1 MSRLVVVSNR
11 VAPIDEGKQS
21 AGGLAV
27 AVLAALK
34 KTGGIWFGWSGE
46 VVAAPPSA
54 PNLTPV
60 GKLTYATL
68 DLAKRDYEEYYNGY
82 ANSTLWPLF
91 HFRLG
96 LTNFNRRNY
105 AGYQRVNALFASKL
119 APLLKPDDM
128 VWVHDYHLIPFGEQ
142 LRLIGME
149 HRMGFFLHTPFP
161 APELLVALPNHADI
175 VRALC
180 AYDVVGFHTA
190 TDLRCFINYIRFEAR
205 GTVTERPDGEGY
217 FINAFGRTLVARSF
231 PISIDTE
238 PLVTLAKQAARTRQ
252 TERLR
257 ESLVGRD
264 LIIGVD
270 RLDYSKGLPQRF
282 ESFHCLLEN
291 YPANRGHVSF
301 LQIAPPS
308 RSDVPEYIAIRK
320 ELETLSGHIN
330 GRFAEFDWVPI
341 RYLNKSFTRRSLAGF
356 FRVSAVGLVT
366 PLRDGMNLVA
376 KEYVACQDPEDPG
389 VLVLSRFAGAA
400 EELGDALIVN
410 PYDIESVADALQ
422 RALTMPLDERKARY
436 NAMMEVLRRND
447 ISVWRENFVTALA
460 GAPYDS

>member
-1 MSRLVVVSNR
+1 LSRLVVVSNR

-142 LRLIGME
+142 LRMIGME

-161 APELLVALPNHADI
+161 APELLVALPNHANI

-190 TDLRCFINYIRFEAR
+190 TDLRCFINYIRFEVR
-205 GTVTERPDGEGY
+205 GTVTERPDGQGY

-238 PLVTLAKQAARTRQ
+238 PLVALARQAANTRQ

-257 ESLVGRD
+257 DSLVGRD

-356 FRVSAVGLVT
+356 FRVSKVGLVT

-422 RALTMPLDERKARY
+422 RALTMPLEERKARY

-447 ISVWRENFVTALA
+447 ISLWRENFVTALS

>member
-34 KTGGIWFGWSGE
+34 KTGGIWFGWSGD

-54 PNLTPV
+54 PSLTPV

-190 TDLRCFINYIRFEAR
+190 TDLRCFINYIRFEVR

-217 FINAFGRTLVARSF
+217 FINAFGRTLVARAF

-238 PLVTLAKQAARTRQ
+238 PLVALAKQAAHTRQ

-366 PLRDGMNLVA
+366 PLARRHEPCRQGICRL
-376 KEYVACQDPEDPG
+376 PG
-389 VLVLSRFAGAA
+389 PGRPRRAGAVPLRRGGGGVGRRPDRQSLRYRIGRRRA
-400 EELGDALIVN
+400 SARPHHAIGGAQG
-410 PYDIESVADALQ
+410 ALQ
-422 RALTMPLDERKARY
+422 CHDGGPAAERY
-436 NAMMEVLRRND
+436 LRM
-447 ISVWRENFVTALA
+447 A
-460 GAPYDS
+460 GEFRDRPDGSAVR